1 MSGSSPSLTLHPDR
15 CDHCLECVRSC
26 PNNALKVGA
35 SYIYVDRQRCSGCDA
50 CVDACKRDAIE
61 RRTTKTKAGSAGS
74 VARPGDIG
82 QVVVGS
88 RAEAKAVRKASAAA
102 SRTKATPSK
111 PPSRAAQ
118 PTRLPAP
125 PSRAKPRARQ
135 LSPAAH
141 KRVGS
146 AKWTLVDAGAVLAVL
161 ALTLLLKNVAL
172 AFGPVQLMP
181 AAGRAVVR
189 ALVLAAFYALQ
200 LGAFAWLAWR
210 HGTGAIS
217 AFRLRSQEGASLPG
231 RIGSALGSAGLV
243 VALLL
248 GTEAISIAYGLAMGA
263 AGWQQPARLSSDLA
277 AVFGGGGVGLA
288 LSALLVVLVAPLAEE
303 LAFRGV
309 LAPALGDRW
318 GVWPAIVVS
327 AAVYAAYHMSAW
339 LFFPTFVLGLA
350 LGWLA
355 FSRRSLAPAIAL
367 HVLYN
372 GAAVVAAFL
381 VAR

>member
-1 MSGSSPSLTLHPDR
+1 MSGSSPALTLHPDR
-15 CDHCLECVRSC
+15 CDHCLGCVRSC
-26 PNNALKVGA
+26 PNNALRVGA
-35 SYIYVDRQRCSGCDA
+35 SYIYVDRERCSGCDA
-50 CVDACKRDAIE
+50 CVDACKRGAIE
-61 RRTTKTKAGSAGS
+61 RRTAKTGTPAS
-74 VARPGDIG
+74 VTRPGDIG

-102 SRTKATPSK
+102 SKTRASVSK
-111 PPSRAAQ
+111 PPSRTAK

-125 PSRAKPRARQ
+125 PSRAKPRPRP
-135 LSPAAH
+135 LPTAAEE
-141 KRVGS
+141 RVGS
-146 AKWTLVDAGAVLAVL
+146 TTWTLVDAGAVLAVL

-172 AFGPVQLMP
+172 AFGPVRLMP
-181 AAGRAVVR
+181 AAGRAIVR
-189 ALVLAAFYALQ
+189 ALALGAFYALQ

-210 HGTGAIS
+210 RGATVIS
-217 AFRLRSQEGASLPG
+217 AFRLRSHEDAGLPG

-243 VALLL
+243 VALLV
-248 GTEAISIAYGLAMGA
+248 GTEAISIAYGLAMGVV
-263 AGWQQPARLSSDLA
+263 GWQQPARLSSDLA
-277 AVFGGGGVGLA
+277 AVFGGGGLGLA

-318 GVWPAIVVS
+318 GMWPAIVVS
-327 AAVYAAYHMSAW
+327 SAVYAAYHLSLW

-355 FSRRSLAPAIAL
+355 FSRRSLVPAIAL

-372 GAAVVAAFL
+372 GAAVAAAFL